1 MGRKPKVRDV
11 KQSELAS
18 YDLAFTARIA
28 QVLAQGDNS
37 LQTGKIL
44 EKLIDSFTKTGP
56 GRCITKDILVWFES
70 MSVKQQWRFFME
82 YMKCF
87 SAQLSNIFININ
99 KEDPL
104 KGLNLHDRADFI
116 ALLFGFDDFED
127 YAIWLRRRFIC
138 SLEKLSRGKNTDD
151 KMSPGI
157 EGLFTDDTKKNLE
170 LFDLLVRSAGGE
182 SLVDIIDST
191 AVSLRKQTDSLLALI
206 FAVEMVEK
214 KYKWMTPGIES
225 GFRLFWERQ
234 KPKLVGRISADSTL
248 KLPGTHVISGIGPY
262 PEEMIFLQEAVCDEL
277 LSRVSQDPIKVFQDS
292 LEGKLVNSL
301 VTAIIND
308 LRDQIKRLIAEKRDI
323 RKEELFSSLEDD
335 SQDDSGV
342 DIVLGPKMKLSKRDQ
357 RVLKVPGVEDPLI
370 DVYFE
375 ELIATLENDEKKVIT
390 MLFKD
395 EMTGEQIA
403 KKLNKSAAWVT
414 KTKNTVLKKLSKEI
428 KDNRDISSK

>member
-1 MGRKPKVRDV
+1 
-11 KQSELAS
+11 
-18 YDLAFTARIA
+18 
-28 QVLAQGDNS
+28 
-37 LQTGKIL
+37 
-44 EKLIDSFTKTGP
+44 
-56 GRCITKDILVWFES
+56 
-70 MSVKQQWRFFME
+70 
-82 YMKCF
+82 
-87 SAQLSNIFININ
+87 
-99 KEDPL
+99 
-104 KGLNLHDRADFI
+104 
-116 ALLFGFDDFED
+116 
-127 YAIWLRRRFIC
+127 
-138 SLEKLSRGKNTDD
+138 
-151 KMSPGI
+151 
-157 EGLFTDDTKKNLE
+157 
-170 LFDLLVRSAGGE
+170 
-182 SLVDIIDST
+182 
-191 AVSLRKQTDSLLALI
+191 
-206 FAVEMVEK
+206 
-214 KYKWMTPGIES
+214 MTPGIES

-248 KLPGTHVISGIGPY
+248 KLPGTHLISEIGTY

-308 LRDQIKRLIAEKRDI
+308 LRDQIKHLIAEKRDI

-342 DIVLGPKMKLSKRDQ
+342 DIVLGSNMKLSKRDQ
-357 RVLKVPGVEDPLI
+357 RVLNVPGVEDPLI

-428 KDNRDISSK
+428 KDNRDIPSKD